1 MGLWERIRK
10 WVNRLFSKKDVEQA
24 LNIKVVTPPALLQK
38 FDDWRNAMDGTMPH
52 NVGPDGVPSQYT
64 AATLVSRV
72 AKLTMLEFK
81 SEVTG
86 SPMADYINEQYTR
99 FVKAKPKGLRAAIE
113 DGLSGGRYLLYPSVR
128 GEDIEI
134 ATLENNGYFPTR
146 YDELGN
152 LAAVVVPL
160 GFNRDEKYYT
170 LLVACDYNDAAQ
182 TYTMEHT
189 AWVSEEPNTIG
200 KVIPLTNVE
209 EWAALPPSITY
220 TEVEQ
225 PWFIEYVAPNNGM
238 AIFDKALDLFRK
250 LDRQKDRTEW
260 EFEGG
265 ELAVDVPTDMWRN
278 VGKQNAKD
286 PRQNEVI
293 LEVPKGKARLYRN
306 TNIASHELKPT
317 TYNPEFRD
325 ESLARGSNSIKC
337 DIEDACE
344 VARGTI
350 SDVNLEAKTATEI
363 KATQHITFTTIEDVQ
378 GCTQAKLEKL
388 LTVIA
393 RLAWQFGLAPKGDY
407 EATFDWDDSVIVS
420 QEEWQKEVTA
430 EFNNLLRAYSEGA
443 LDLPTIRAFM
453 DKNFK
458 YLPMLTDDE
467 IRAAAKKVPGA
478 FDDEDDEKETEVKAR
493 AGA

>member
-1 MGLWERIRK
+1 MNIFQRIAR
-10 WVNRLFSKKDVEQA
+10 WFSRLFSKKDIEQA

-38 FDDWRNAMDGTMPH
+38 FDDWRNAMDGTMAH

-64 AATLVSRV
+64 ASTLVSRV
-72 AKLTMLEFK
+72 AKLAMLEFK

-113 DGLSGGRYLLYPSVR
+113 AGLSGGRYLLYPSVR

-146 YDELGN
+146 YDELGH

-160 GFNRDEKYYT
+160 GFSRPEGDKTKYYT
-170 LLVACDYNDAAQ
+170 LLVACDYNNAAQ

-189 AWVSEEPNTIG
+189 AWVSEEPNAIG
-200 KVIPLTNVE
+200 SAIPLTDVE

-220 TEVEQ
+220 TEVER

-265 ELAVDVPTDMWRN
+265 ELAVDAPADMWRDI
-278 VGKQNAKD
+278 GRKDAKD
-286 PRQNEVI
+286 PRKGEVV
-293 LEVPKGKARLYRN
+293 LDMPKGKQRLYRG
-306 TNIASHELKPT
+306 TGIGSQDLKPT
-317 TYNPEFRD
+317 VFNPEFRD
-325 ESLARGSNSIKC
+325 ESLSRGSNSIKC

-378 GCTQAKLEKL
+378 GCAQAVLERL
-388 LTVIA
+388 LAVMA

-407 EATFDWDDSVIVS
+407 ESTFDWDDSVIVS

-430 EFNNLLRAYSEGA
+430 EYNNLLRGYTEGA
-443 LDLPTIRAFM
+443 VPLEVVTAFM
-453 DKNFK
+453 YKNFK
-458 YLPMLTDDE
+458 YLPLLTEEE
-467 IRAAAKKVPGA
+467 IKEAAKIMPGA
-478 FDDEDDEKETEVKAR
+478 FEDEEPEQAVS
-493 AGA
+493 